1 MNKKQVF
8 RKIEEL
14 IGRAIFCVCLCLC
27 TLAAKAQDNLLT
39 VKLDKV
45 PLSKAISAIEGQS
58 RYLFMLGE
66 GIDASA
72 QIVSVNAEKQSLRVI
87 LDQLVRG
94 TEFTYSIEGQ
104 NILLSK
110 KAPETAVQV
119 SGRVLD
125 SHGMPVI
132 GAAVLVKGTAIGTS
146 TTTNGSYS
154 LQIPPPRVWKCCT
167 DSQLSRLQD
176 NRSSCG

>member
-8 RKIEEL
+8 RKIGEL

-58 RYLFMLGE
+58 RYLFMLGG

-94 TEFTYSIEGQ
+94 TEFMYSIEGQ
-104 NILLSK
+104 NILLAK
-110 KAPETAVQV
+110 KAPKTAIQV

-132 GAAVLVKGTAIGTS
+132 GAAVLVKGTTIGTS
-146 TTTNGSYS
+146 TDTNGAYS
-154 LQIPPPRVWKCCT
+154 LQIPPPP
-167 DSQLSRLQD
+167 RLKML
-176 NRSSCG
+176 C